1 MAGVMAGLY
10 RDFGAAL
17 QWRLARLPYLLTV
30 VAVTAM
36 FALPA
41 THGKCPAVN
50 QHCSCRKDLRISS
63 TFNNIFCED
72 MGKISQVPP
81 FYPSET
87 TYFLLTIRGD
97 TTLLTLQVDAFK
109 GINIRGLELSS
120 LGITTIIPGAFA
132 GIGNMTRLRALYL
145 DNNQLVALLN
155 DTFSG
160 LGALTGLYLRNNRLT
175 TLSPAMFSKLKRLQH
190 LYLGGNRLVT
200 IPDDTFT
207 ALSNLWLLNLDGIH
221 MATLNTTLFRNLS
234 NLERLHLENNQI
246 ERIPDQSF
254 DGLTQLKELHL
265 SNNRLS
271 SVSPVVINHLPL
283 LERLYLSGNPL
294 VCDCDLAWLRWI
306 TTITFNDK
314 PVCSNPSRVRGSLVT
329 SFDISMCSPLN
340 DTTTAS
346 ETTDNPSDVA
356 TTVIEEAYVT
366 TVGEVSTTEAH
377 SVTTRSGALNNSSKG
392 SQELLMIVI
401 GSLSAALLLAF
412 GLLVYRN
419 RMACAKC
426 RETEGQVDPYT
437 HNLPES
443 RDTTCTVYDTIA
455 APVPTY
461 ENISRDE
468 A

>member
-1 MAGVMAGLY
+1 MNHTTTHDHQTNSVDNMAGVMAGLY

-132 GIGNMTRLRALYL
+132 GIGSMLSYVTLQRNHIETVQDDAFMGLRHLSGWIQLSYNRLTTVSTSVFSNMTRLRALYL
-145 DNNQLVALLN
+145 DNNQLVALLD

-306 TTITFNDK
+306 TTITFNDN

-340 DTTTAS
+340 DTTTG
-346 ETTDNPSDVA
+346 T
-356 TTVIEEAYVT
+356 
-366 TVGEVSTTEAH
+366 G
-377 SVTTRSGALNNSSKG
+377 
-392 SQELLMIVI
+392 
-401 GSLSAALLLAF
+401 LLLN
-412 GLLVYRN
+412 VR
-419 RMACAKC
+419 
-426 RETEGQVDPYT
+426 
-437 HNLPES
+437 
-443 RDTTCTVYDTIA
+443 
-455 APVPTY
+455 
-461 ENISRDE
+461 
-468 A
+468 